1 MDAKKC
7 DRCGQFYIIGPQ
19 QAIDILNDMP
29 NRSMKEIKLAVIAA
43 TLALNEKMEREKQ
56 EDGKHDPDDK

>member
-1 MDAKKC
+1 MN
-7 DRCGQFYIIGPQ
+7 IIDTQ

-56 EDGKHDPDDK
+56 EDRKDDPDDKQ